1 MHAGPNAVLSLKREG
16 YGKRDF
22 DLRDAASVATY
33 GGFWRLV
40 ARHGAEGMREL
51 HRSLSRRAFVRSLQ
65 RLVPDVRDGDVAPAS
80 AGVRA
85 QALLRD
91 GSLVDDFL
99 IVEGRRSLHVL
110 NAPSPGATSSLVIG
124 ETLAARVAAA
134 AGRPIDRLGL
144 ASVS

>member
-1 MHAGPNAVLSLKREG
+1 
-16 YGKRDF
+16 
-22 DLRDAASVATY
+22 
-33 GGFWRLV
+33 
-40 ARHGAEGMREL
+40 MREL

-99 IVEGRRSLHVL
+99 IIEGRRSLHVL

-134 AGRPIDRLGL
+134 AGRPVERLGL
-144 ASVS
+144 ARVS